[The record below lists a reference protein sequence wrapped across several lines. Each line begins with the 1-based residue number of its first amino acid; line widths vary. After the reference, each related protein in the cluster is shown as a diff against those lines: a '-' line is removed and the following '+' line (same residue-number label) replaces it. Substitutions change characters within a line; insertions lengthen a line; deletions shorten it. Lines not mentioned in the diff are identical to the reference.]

1 MEVENIQIVKET
13 SHILKLTYL
22 LPLIFKAVDMWLPDC
37 LPPKQALSSSPP
49 QSFHPTTQ
57 YIPFSRAYYF
67 YSKRANFVYS
77 GALERFQIWT
87 VCYPLKLTMPN
98 LFNLLS
104 SWKWLTTASPV
115 SHFSRLKTVTPTLPF
130 LSCYLLMHC
139 HCVRFPNSL
148 SNWFLS
154 CHSHDYHNGLGFH
167 LLKPRWAVLPLVT
180 LHFMPS
186 NYDGREN
193 PLITSLSI
201 LFHTSLCLLQCRR
214 KSRYYYFTDDNN
226 T

>member
-1 MEVENIQIVKET
+1 MVKET
-13 SHILKLTYL
+13 SHILKLTYR
-22 LPLIFKAVDMWLPDC
+22 LPLIFKAVDMQLPDC

-49 QSFHPTTQ
+49 QSCHPTPQ

-104 SWKWLTTASPV
+104 SWKLLTTASPV

-130 LSCYLLMHC
+130 LSLLSPHAL
-139 HCVRFPNSL
+139 SL
-148 SNWFLS
+148 CQISRTHFQIDSSHVILMTTTTVQAFISSSLGGLS
-154 CHSHDYHNGLGFH
+154 CL
-167 LLKPRWAVLPLVT
+167 W
-180 LHFMPS
+180 
-186 NYDGREN
+186 
-193 PLITSLSI
+193 SLFTPCHPTTMAEKI
-201 LFHTSLCLLQCRR
+201 L
-214 KSRYYYFTDDNN
+214 
-226 T
+226 